1 MSRRAAGGRGNIL
14 IRGGLRPARGLRVAP
29 DHVTRPGT
37 ARRFELRRSG
47 LIKRRERI
55 ECELIPPGGGRVARV
70 GPRRRGSVVP
80 RRRQRR
86 AVDHRRGRRRQR
98 DEAAQ
103 ARCPQHGCRLRL
115 RLRASATHQVFD
127 LQRTRWH
134 NTLLQR
140 CPRAAETHASIR

>member
-70 GPRRRGSVVP
+70 GPRRRGFARSEGP
-80 RRRQRR
+80 P
-86 AVDHRRGRRRQR
+86 DH
-98 DEAAQ
+98 A
-103 ARCPQHGCRLRL
+103 
-115 RLRASATHQVFD
+115 
-127 LQRTRWH
+127 
-134 NTLLQR
+134 
-140 CPRAAETHASIR
+140 ASIRCQLRFSRAPRRPPPPPTRERVTSEGGAERASVATRRGWT